1 MKQKPFEN
9 IVNSKLIS
17 AALLVVFFLTVI
29 AFLPS
34 FNSSFHLDDYDQ
46 IVNANLKNISSAQ
59 IIKTYPATRWLVF
72 LSFKANAA
80 IHGYDVFGYHLV
92 NFILHLISVFLIFKI
107 TELLFFFVKR
117 NHPAAIYSLSPKLA
131 ALFAAAV
138 FAVHPLQSQ
147 PVIYITQRLML
158 SASLC
163 YLLAMFSLARGYLPG
178 KSKLAGWIGA
188 ITAFLIGALCKE
200 IIVTLPVILILLT
213 WIFLQPPDFKS
224 WTKKNWLLTVGISF
238 VIIAV
243 PIVIFMNIIKWDFSQ
258 LKQAWNSVGGALYV
272 NTPGLNRYTYIL
284 TQTKVLLKY
293 IGLFF
298 FPVGFQIDPDVKLC
312 AVWYSP
318 VFLISSFTIFF
329 LFVISWLLR
338 KISPLILWG
347 LLFYFIVMLPQ
358 SSIIP
363 TPDLMFE
370 HRAYLGVAGLIW
382 AFLGVVCL
390 FTRYIHYKSI
400 KVFVRSCA
408 VILILFL
415 VFLTYNRAAVWKTE
429 LSLWADAYSKSPDK
443 SRVVS
448 NYVNSLL
455 NNNDESNAI
464 IILEK
469 KLNSSESV
477 PPFLITTLA
486 NIYAQN
492 GKIKEAQKLY
502 YKSLK
507 ADYTNPETRYNLA
520 LMFYLLK
527 DIKNARY
534 HAVRLKRLH
543 PDYNDAYYLLGVIY
557 ASKDDTFSYAT
568 NNLSIYFQK
577 APDGEN
583 IESAKTLMK
592 LLIKTKEIDK

>member
-1 MKQKPFEN
+1 MKKYLSEN
-9 IVNSKLIS
+9 SSNKL
-17 AALLVVFFLTVI
+17 ALPVFFLILFLAVI

-34 FNSSFHLDDYDQ
+34 FTSSFHLDDYNQ
-46 IVNANLKNISSAQ
+46 IVNANLENISPAK
-59 IIKTYPATRWLVF
+59 IIKFYPATRWLVF
-72 LSFKANAA
+72 LSLKANAT

-92 NFILHLISVFLIFKI
+92 NFILHLISVFLVFKI
-107 TELLFFFVKR
+107 TELLFFFIRK
-117 NHPAAIYSLSPKLA
+117 NYPAAVFFLSPKLA

-178 KSKLAGWIGA
+178 KSKFAGWIGA
-188 ITAFLIGALCKE
+188 VAAFLIGAFCKE

-224 WTKKNWLLTVGISF
+224 WTKKNWFLTIGLSIF
-238 VIIAV
+238 IIAI
-243 PIVIFMNIIKWDFSQ
+243 PAVIFMNIIKWDFHQ
-258 LKQAWNSVGGALYV
+258 LRHAWNSMGGALYV
-272 NTPGLNRYTYIL
+272 NTPGLNRYTYVL
-284 TQTKVLLKY
+284 TQAKVLLKY

-298 FPVGFQIDPDVKLC
+298 FPIGFQIDPDVKLC
-312 AVWYSP
+312 ASWFSP
-318 VFLISSFTIFF
+318 AFLLSSFTIFF
-329 LFVISWLLR
+329 LLVIAWFLR
-338 KISPLILWG
+338 KIAPLILWG

-382 AFLGVVCL
+382 AFLGIVCL
-390 FTRYIHYKSI
+390 FTRYVHYKSVKFFI
-400 KVFVRSCA
+400 RSCA
-408 VILILFL
+408 VVLILFL
-415 VFLTYNRAAVWKTE
+415 ALLTYNRSTAWKTE
-429 LSLWADAYSKSPDK
+429 LSLWADAYSKSPKK
-443 SRVVS
+443 SRVVN
-448 NYVNSLL
+448 NYVNALL

-486 NIYAQN
+486 NIYARN
-492 GKIKEAQKLY
+492 NELEKAYKLY
-502 YKSLK
+502 FQSLK

-520 LMFYLLK
+520 L
-527 DIKNARY
+527 ISHARGDHKKALY
-534 HAVRLKRLH
+534 HARTLWKLY
-543 PDYNDAYYLLGVIY
+543 PENADTYYLLGVIHAPY
-557 ASKDDTFSYAT
+557 ENEFTAAT
-568 NNLSIYFQK
+568 NCLSVSLNK
-577 APDGEN
+577 DPDGEN
-583 IESAKTLMK
+583 AASAKTLMK
-592 LLIKTKEIDK
+592 MLIKSKEKKK